1 MNYKCWYFVLCCLS
15 GVSELI
21 WHKKELKWEPA
32 FEDRNTVL
40 AVKRRPGLRQDIE
53 VYPVFMPRHAVW
65 EQLGFW
71 LLLGTTSS
79 FPSLARDSQHKLTL
93 EDFFQSVK
101 MILLS
106 PCLWLLGMLG
116 NQLWGISWNQGWCWK
131 KQGLLWIL
139 LGTSLQGGGCPHRAP
154 SVPSV
159 PHPLTLLAQVA
170 VPWVG
175 WPVLHLIHV
184 WSGSVLICFQGNWEH
199 GDLNFPATFPSWCSQ
214 GREFLVQSN
223 SHLGL

>member
-1 MNYKCWYFVLCCLS
+1 MYIAHTHTYVIYKIVQRLYWGRSKQRWNHNLIIKITSFKSSCKSAHILLGKIRMNYKWWCFLLCCLS

-32 FEDRNTVL
+32 FEDRSTVL

-53 VYPVFMPRHAVW
+53 VHPVFMPRHAVW

-71 LLLGTTSS
+71 LLLGTMSS

-101 MILLS
+101 MIRLS

-116 NQLWGISWNQGWCWK
+116 NQLWGISWNQGWC
-131 KQGLLWIL
+131 
-139 LGTSLQGGGCPHRAP
+139 
-154 SVPSV
+154 
-159 PHPLTLLAQVA
+159 
-170 VPWVG
+170 
-175 WPVLHLIHV
+175 
-184 WSGSVLICFQGNWEH
+184 
-199 GDLNFPATFPSWCSQ
+199 
-214 GREFLVQSN
+214 
-223 SHLGL
+223 